1 MWKNMKINVAIVLGF
16 CFVFILFGFAIYF
29 GYTGLTK
36 VVDRSSKSDDM
47 QSIVKNILE
56 ARRNEKNL
64 LLRSDPSYRDKT
76 LTTIAEI
83 KRQALVDKERFQQ
96 LDNKQL
102 MDDVIASVTIYET
115 SFKRLAEVFLAGD
128 AQKAELAELDK
139 KMVASARKAQD
150 ACEAAMKDQ
159 KMEMSDAVIALKIN
173 FSIFTILA
181 LLVGGV
187 AAFLITRSI
196 EKSIMEMVNSA
207 HVVADGNLAINHFP
221 EGSNEMGQLARSF
234 NGMIDSVTS
243 VVQNVTAT
251 AAKVSVS
258 AYRIHAAADLISGK
272 AAEAATQA
280 ANVATSSKEM
290 AGTSENIAQS
300 CQLAAE
306 GAQRASHSAQKGSV
320 VVENTVQ
327 VMRQIA
333 ATVQESSK
341 TVTTLGERSNQI
353 GEIINTI
360 KDIAS
365 QTNLL
370 ALNAAIEAARAGD
383 QGRGFA
389 VVADEV
395 RALSERTTK
404 AAYEIGEMI
413 ESIQSETKEAVV
425 AMAQGMQQVETG
437 TIEASHSG
445 SALQDILEQVNAV
458 AQQVSQIVDAVKIQT
473 DASGEISRNIETITS
488 AIQDTASESEL
499 SAKASSEMNAIAEE
513 LMADIGKFKIEEDA
527 NLAINKAKS
536 AHMIF
541 IGKIIAH
548 LNGSANIDA
557 NALPTHLT
565 CAFGKWYQG
574 KGREACGRNSL
585 FSAIDAPH
593 AKVHDFGKQA
603 IIAYNAGDK
612 IKARSLCSQMEAC
625 SMELVGILNQ
635 LNDSIAKGAV

>member
-1 MWKNMKINVAIVLGF
+1 MWKNLTINTTILFGF

-47 QSIVKNILE
+47 QLIVKNILE
-56 ARRNEKNL
+56 ARRSEKNL
-64 LLRSDPSYRDKT
+64 LLRSDPIYRDKT
-76 LTTIAEI
+76 LATIAEI

-96 LDNKQL
+96 LGNKQL
-102 MDDVIASVTIYET
+102 MDDVISSVTIYEA
-115 SFKRLAEVFLAGD
+115 SFKKLAEVSLAGG
-128 AQKAELAELDK
+128 AQKSELTELDG
-139 KMVASARKAQD
+139 KMVVAARKAQD
-150 ACEAAMKDQ
+150 SCEAAMKDQ
-159 KMEMSDAVIALKIN
+159 QMEMSDAVIALKIN
-173 FSIFTILA
+173 FAIFTILA
-181 LLVGGV
+181 LLVGGI
-187 AAFLITRSI
+187 AAYLITRSI
-196 EKSIMEMVNSA
+196 ERSIMKMVNSA
-207 HVVADGNLAINHFP
+207 HIVADGNLAIDHFP

-258 AYRIHAAADLISGK
+258 AYRIHAAADLIGGK
-272 AAEAATQA
+272 AAEAASRA

-290 AGTSENIAQS
+290 AGTSESIAQS
-300 CQLAAE
+300 CQLAAD
-306 GAQRASHSAQKGSV
+306 GAQRAAHSAQNGSV

-370 ALNAAIEAARAGD
+370 ALNAAIEAARAGE

-413 ESIQSETKEAVV
+413 ESIQGETREAVV
-425 AMAQGMQQVETG
+425 AMAQGMQQVESG
-437 TIEASHSG
+437 SIEASHSG
-445 SALQDILEQVNAV
+445 AALQDILAQVNAV
-458 AQQVSQIVDAVKIQT
+458 AQQVSQIVDAVKTQT

-513 LMADIGKFKIEEDA
+513 LMADIGKFKIVEDA
-527 NLAINKAKS
+527 NLSINKAKS

-541 IGKIIAH
+541 IGKVIAH

-557 NALPTHLT
+557 NALPMHCQRILP
-565 CAFGKWYQG
+565 APLASGIKV
-574 KGREACGRNSL
+574 KGVKPADNSVYL
-585 FSAIDAPH
+585 LP
-593 AKVHDFGKQA
+593 
-603 IIAYNAGDK
+603 
-612 IKARSLCSQMEAC
+612 
-625 SMELVGILNQ
+625 
-635 LNDSIAKGAV
+635 